1 MAVLTNKV
9 HFGLKNAYYAP
20 VTEVTTTSGTST
32 TYGTPVALSGA
43 VSLTLSSDQETSN
56 FYADDG
62 VYYIT
67 QSDAKYSG
75 ELEIADIPDQFY
87 KDIFGD
93 TEDSSG
99 ALVEISAN
107 AIKYFALLFET
118 SGDAGG
124 HRTVLYKC
132 SATRPTVNGKTKE
145 DSVEVQTQTISLSA
159 IPRADVD
166 TIGGASKHIVQSN
179 VKEGASAYANFF
191 SAVYEPTFT

>member
-9 HFGLKNAYYAP
+9 HFGLKNAYYAT

-32 TYGTPVALSGA
+32 TYGSPVALPGA

-107 AIKYFALLFET
+107 AVKYFALLFET